1 MRHPAT
7 ALAAALTAGLCAAQ
21 AAAVCIPVHGKI
33 TLTPVADCGE
43 VIAEF
48 GDALDGLM
56 LVSNTD
62 QTCLPLACF
71 RFEVR
76 GSQFSGRGVTVF
88 TREPVMGFPAAGPV
102 MTDTPLKL
110 TQVGISPQPGPTGC
124 FFTARSR
131 LDLGHKGVV
140 LTAEAGNLAA
150 DGSLADVLKV
160 ISITGSRV
168 NTGGQGTLFT
178 YGNIADSLSL
188 DGELCW

>member
-7 ALAAALTAGLCAAQ
+7 ALAAALMAGLCAAQ

-33 TLTPVADCGE
+33 TLTPVADCAE

-48 GDALDGLM
+48 GDALDGLT
-56 LVSNTD
+56 LVSGTD
-62 QTCLPLACF
+62 QACLPLACF

-76 GSQFSGRGVTVF
+76 GSQFSGRGATVF

-102 MTDTPLKL
+102 ITDTPLKL
-110 TQVGISPQPGPTGC
+110 TQAGSTGC

-131 LDLGHKGVV
+131 LDLGNKGVI

-160 ISITGSRV
+160 ISITDSRV

-178 YGNIADSLSL
+178 HGNIADSLSL
-188 DGELCW
+188 EGELCR